1 MKKNILL
8 SLFLLLCTGMTHSYS
23 QITRTINS
31 PSPSL
36 QIRARQLSEGI
47 DFQKYTVFDAGE
59 DYVNSYRIPAL
70 ITAKDG
76 SLLVFCEARKD
87 SWVDKSR
94 TDIVLKRSI
103 DNGQTWSEMI
113 DLTKDTTGAYM
124 DPCPL
129 LDYVTGKIYLFTSFW
144 PTNDHSG
151 RQNKA
156 FLLISEDN
164 GLTWSEPEDV
174 TSQIIPKGRTID
186 GFGPGSGL
194 QMKGE
199 KFKNRLI
206 VPIRL
211 ADENGKGGRVATL
224 YSDNH
229 GENWLMGANSD
240 CGGEFQ
246 IAESPT
252 NTLVYNLRVP
262 RGRMVARSS
271 DGGYSWDPSKQDW
284 QLPGVSKGC
293 QGSVIG
299 KGDTLFYSGI
309 TGGYETQEFDERSGL
324 TLFKSLDAG
333 KTWEESSELYKKA
346 SGYSCISFL
355 QDGRITIIFETAD
368 TEGFTRKSIPEIKP
382 LKRPSGWMRLDIIVF
397 SKTGK

>member
-8 SLFLLLCTGMTHSYS
+8 SLFLLICAGTTHSYS
-23 QITRTINS
+23 QIARITNS
-31 PSPSL
+31 SLTFL
-36 QIRARQLSEGI
+36 QIKGRQLSEGI
-47 DFQKYTVFDAGE
+47 NFQKYTVFNAGE
-59 DYVNSYRIPAL
+59 DCVNSYRIPAL

-76 SLLVFCEARKD
+76 SLLVFCEARRD

-129 LDYVTGKIYLFTSFW
+129 LDCVTGKIYLFTSFW

-151 RQNKA
+151 KQNKA
-156 FLLISEDN
+156 FLLVSGDN
-164 GLTWSEPEDV
+164 GLTWSEPENV

-194 QMKGE
+194 QMKGK

-211 ADENGKGGRVATL
+211 ADENGKNGRVAAL
-224 YSDNH
+224 YSDNQ
-229 GENWLMGANSD
+229 GKNWLMGANSD

-246 IAESPT
+246 IAESPAD
-252 NTLVYNLRVP
+252 TLVYNLRIP
-262 RGRMVARSS
+262 NGRMIARSS
-271 DGGYSWDPSKQDW
+271 DGGHSWDSAKQDL
-284 QLPGVSKGC
+284 QLPGVTKGC

-309 TGGYETQEFDERSGL
+309 TGGYETPEFDERSSL
-324 TLFKSLDAG
+324 TLFKSLNAG
-333 KTWEESSELYKKA
+333 QTWEESFNLYKRA
-346 SGYSCISFL
+346 SGYSCITFL
-355 QDGRITIIFETAD
+355 PDGQLAIIFETANA
-368 TEGFTRKSIPEIKP
+368 EGFTRKSVPDTKP
-382 LKRPSGWMRLDIIVF
+382 LKRPTGWMRLDLIIF
-397 SKTGK
+397 PKTDE